1 MFARQTVLSSSRAEI
16 QMKLTRRDALAF
28 AISASALIRSSNVVQ
43 AAEDG
48 PDKPSMKQPMHCNI
62 VTVPD
67 MVQLDI
73 TGPFEVLSR
82 TPGWTVDLVAA
93 TMDPVRTDRGLRLV
107 PNVTRETAKK
117 SDIIVIPGGTGIDT
131 AMLDPEWVAYVKRE
145 AAHSQYVFGV
155 CTGSLLL
162 GAAGLLVGRRSG
174 GHWQAR
180 DLLTNFGATVSSDRM
195 TVDGNIYT
203 SGGVTSG
210 IDMALRVV
218 GDLAG
223 EKVAR
228 KIQLA
233 MEYDPAPPFTGGT
246 PYTSPPEIVA
256 AVLADSTKRRAMR
269 ETQVAEAAANMRH
282 SN

>member
-1 MFARQTVLSSSRAEI
+1 
-16 QMKLTRRDALAF
+16 
-28 AISASALIRSSNVVQ
+28 
-43 AAEDG
+43 
-48 PDKPSMKQPMHCNI
+48 MHCNI

-73 TGPFEVLSR
+73 TGPFEVLAR

-93 TMDPVRTDRGLRLV
+93 SMEPVRTDRGLRLL
-107 PNVTRETAKK
+107 PNATRETTRR
-117 SDIIVIPGGTGIDT
+117 SDIIVVPGGTGIDA

-145 AAHSQYVFGV
+145 AAGAKYVFGI

-162 GAAGLLVGRRSG
+162 GAAGVLQGRRSG

-180 DLLTNFGATVSSDRM
+180 DLLTQFGATVSTDRM
-195 TVDGNIYT
+195 TKDGNIYT

-218 GDLAG
+218 GDVAG
-223 EKVAR
+223 EATAR

-233 MEYDPAPPFTGGT
+233 MEYDPEPPFCGGN
-246 PYTSPPEIVA
+246 PFTSPAEIVQ
-256 AVLADSTKRRAMR
+256 AVLASSIERRAKR
-269 ETQVAEAAANMRH
+269 ERQVAEAAARLRN
-282 SN
+282 SD